1 MPIFTKESLEFVSRS
16 PEQTRRLGAR
26 LGTFLKGGEIIAL
39 EGGLGAGK
47 TVFAQGVGMGWGA
60 SARLI
65 SPTYVLVRLHERY
78 QDHIRL
84 CHIDLYRLNSIQ
96 EVEYLGLDEYLGKP
110 DIICL
115 VEWPDR
121 HTGLFPPGH
130 LWIHLRVLDEY
141 RRSLTFQALGP
152 RHKAILDV
160 FRQEII
166 GR

>member
-1 MPIFTKESLEFVSRS
+1 
-16 PEQTRRLGAR
+16 
-26 LGTFLKGGEIIAL
+26 
-39 EGGLGAGK
+39 
-47 TVFAQGVGMGWGA
+47 MGWGA
-60 SARLI
+60 TARLI
-65 SPTYVLVRLHERY
+65 SPTFVILRLHERY
-78 QDHIRL
+78 QDHIHL

-96 EVEYLGLDEYLGKP
+96 DVEYLGLDEYLGEP
-110 DIICL
+110 DTICL

-121 HTGLFPPGH
+121 HTGLFPPDH

-152 RHKAILDV
+152 RHTSILET